1 MATLRRLYLG
11 RRGSPAAEG
20 EVGSASASGSEED
33 ILGRLAAGGEDG
45 GEAAAIVEGPRV
57 LDG

>member
-1 MATLRRLYLG
+1 LRRLYLG